1 MPPLMSLGL
10 VNLTVLNPRLNP
22 HLEIEGKPVS
32 GLVSDNNMSQYMAF
46 ILFKYM
52 VLLVKVFPAHS

>member
-32 GLVSDNNMSQYMAF
+32 GLVSDDNMS
-46 ILFKYM
+46 KYTYF
-52 VLLVKVFPAHS
+52 LSNYYYFDITI